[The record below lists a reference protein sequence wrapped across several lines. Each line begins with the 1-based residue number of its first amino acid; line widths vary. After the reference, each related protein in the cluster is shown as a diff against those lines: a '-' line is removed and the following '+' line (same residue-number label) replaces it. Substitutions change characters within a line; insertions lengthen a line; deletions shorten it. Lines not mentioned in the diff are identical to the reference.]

1 MSDITNPSQETD
13 MRAIRLFWT
22 PKPSGEHNSTFTHYK
37 GYRLE
42 VYSNRNKTRW
52 DYRIDDE
59 DHVGPYDTMEEAQQ
73 AAVNDASEQ
82 SSW

>member
-1 MSDITNPSQETD
+1 

-22 PKPSGEHNSTFTHYK
+22 PKPGGEHNSTVTHYK

-42 VYSNRNKTRW
+42 VYSDRNETQWFYK
-52 DYRIDDE
+52 IDDE
-59 DHVGPYDTMEEAQQ
+59 DSVGRHDTMEEAQQ

-82 SSW
+82 SS